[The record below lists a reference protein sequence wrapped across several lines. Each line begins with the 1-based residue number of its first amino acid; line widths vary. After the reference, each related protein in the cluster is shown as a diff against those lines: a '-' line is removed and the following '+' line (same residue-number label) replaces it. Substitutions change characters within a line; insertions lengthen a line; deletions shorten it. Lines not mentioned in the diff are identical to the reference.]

1 MSKIKDLNEMENLK
15 LNIIWA
21 TSKEKNCKFYKYY
34 FYSFKIVVTSPK
46 QQQKIDLYHFLS
58 NLIVYPTFKVCLIQ
72 LFLENLITRYLNI

>member
-1 MSKIKDLNEMENLK
+1 MENLK

-34 FYSFKIVVTSPK
+34 FYFYSFKIVVTSPK
-46 QQQKIDLYHFLS
+46 QQKIDLYYFLS
-58 NLIVYPTFKVCLIQ
+58 NLIVYPILKVCLIQ